1 MLRRREARQNFI
13 RHGAEHNVFVNL
25 GDYASLVQREGRD
38 AEVVPFEVR
47 VVNFRIIAAAFLCRA
62 ALNERRI
69 ALLRHGG
76 LDARVAKR
84 RGRFGAED
92 ELRRRRGRELLAREL
107 HPRRY
112 PRAVEEY
119 VARLRHAA
127 FSDAAFDDAHGVAYA
142 VAHLA
147 RVRDLDADVERHFRG
162 GHALAVNAPRD
173 VEVAPR
179 FEHRLRHGRNIYRKP
194 DGLRSARKREARET
208 KQKRRRGGKFTSALH
223 STRLLPKG
231 TDTPLL

>member
-1 MLRRREARQNFI
+1 MLRRREARQNFV
-13 RHGAEHNVFVNL
+13 RHGAEHDILIDL
-25 GDYASLVQREGRD
+25 GDDAPLVQREGRD

-47 VVNFRIIAAAFLCRA
+47 VVNFRIIAAALLRRA
-62 ALNERRI
+62 ALHERGV
-69 ALLRHGG
+69 ALLSHRG
-76 LDARVAKR
+76 LDARVAER

-92 ELRRRRGRELLAREL
+92 ELRRRRGRELLASEL
-107 HPRRY
+107 HPRRDS
-112 PRAVEEY
+112 RAVEAY

-127 FSDAAFDDAHGVAYA
+127 FADAAFDDAHRPAYS

-147 RVRDLDADVERHFRG
+147 RVRDLDADVERHFSRG
-162 GHALAVNAPRD
+162 YALAVYAPRD

-179 FEHRLRHGRNIYRKP
+179 FNHRFRHRRNIYRKP

-208 KQKRRRGGKFTSALH
+208 KQKRRRGGSALH
-223 STRLLPKG
+223 ATRLLPKV